1 MAVTQKTPKGEEMPV
16 PKCRDF
22 LKNLKTVATPKPSAP
37 RSPKKQRLEQR
48 PRIYASCLSPP

>member
-1 MAVTQKTPKGEEMPV
+1 MTQKTPKGEEMPV

-22 LKNLKTVATPKPSAP
+22 LKNLKTVATPKPSVP